1 MNQEPPHAQSLD
13 ARLVARSFDRAS
25 RSYDA
30 AAQLQASVRGEL
42 LERLDLLRVTP
53 ATVLDLGAGTGL
65 GAAALKRRWRGARV
79 IALDIAPGMLREARR
94 HSRFWRRIETVTA
107 SALQLPFAR
116 HSIDLVF
123 SNLML
128 QWCEDL
134 DAACAEVA
142 RVLRPGGLFLFSSFG
157 PDTLME
163 LRDAWAQ
170 VDAAPHVNRFLDMH
184 DVGSA
189 LAHNGFAE
197 PVLDVE
203 RHRLHYPDVL
213 TLLRSLKAIGAHNVT
228 AGRQRSLTGKRHFA
242 AMSAAY
248 ETLRREGRLPA
259 TYEVVYGVCWGGT
272 PRAGGEDGEIVLPF
286 AIQPAGARGR
296 S

>member
-1 MNQEPPHAQSLD
+1 MSGRAPHAQSLD
-13 ARLVARSFDRAS
+13 DRLVARSFDRAS

-30 AAQLQASVRGEL
+30 AAQLQTSVRSEL
-42 LERLDLLRVTP
+42 LERLDLLRVAP
-53 ATVLDLGAGTGL
+53 GTVLDLGAGTGL
-65 GAAALKRRWRGARV
+65 AAAALKRRWRRARV

-94 HSRFWRRIETVTA
+94 HSRFWRRIETVAA
-107 SALQLPFAR
+107 SATQLPFAP

-170 VDAAPHVNRFLDMH
+170 VDAGPHVNRFLDMH
-184 DVGSA
+184 DVGTA
-189 LAHNGFAE
+189 LAHSGLTE

-203 RHRLHYPDVL
+203 RRRLQYPDVGA
-213 TLLRSLKAIGAHNVT
+213 LLRALKAIGAHNVT
-228 AGRQRSLTGKRHFA
+228 AGRQRGLTGRQRFA
-242 AMSAAY
+242 AMTAAY
-248 ETLRREGRLPA
+248 EGLRRDGSLPA
-259 TYEVVYGVCWGGT
+259 TYEVVYGVCWGGA
-272 PRAGGEDGEIVLPF
+272 PRAAERGEIALPF
-286 AIQPAGARGR
+286 AIQPAGARQR